1 MRKLCIFLFILIA
14 IVELGAEGNIP
25 LDTVNHE
32 KLLYQNVL
40 VTKSLLIEKLT
51 NNESKAWFKCASRN
65 NPDRQPGD
73 KRYVFRK
80 KKNQFS
86 IETCDNQLK
95 WITDKNHKWSIVMEE
110 DGSPTGFH
118 HFLLKI
124 DDHYATGFRFDS
136 RFKTLYF
143 KLPEWKE
150 GMCLR

>member
-1 MRKLCIFLFILIA
+1 MLVLFLFTFSIA
-14 IVELGAEGNIP
+14 IGRQEQNENI
-25 LDTVNHE
+25 LFNNFRYKDVFF
-32 KLLYQNVL
+32 QNVP

-73 KRYVFRK
+73 KRYIFK
-80 KKNQFS
+80 KKENQFL
-86 IETCDNQLK
+86 IQTCDSQLK
-95 WITDKNHKWSIVMEE
+95 WITDKNYRWAIVMEQ

-136 RFKTLYF
+136 SFKTLYF
-143 KLPEWKE
+143 KLTEWKE
-150 GMCLR
+150 GICLR